1 MQAGLGSARQGD
13 RARTQMS
20 RQDMLRGRLRV
31 GDDVQQRDHGL
42 DFGMYQIWSEAREES
57 SRLPS
62 ARVCDFS
69 AEIFSYL
76 GQK

>member
-1 MQAGLGSARQGD
+1 MQAGFGSARQRD
-13 RARTQMS
+13 RVRTQIR

-42 DFGMYQIWSEAREES
+42 DSGMYQIWSEARKES

-62 ARVCDFS
+62 ARVCDFF